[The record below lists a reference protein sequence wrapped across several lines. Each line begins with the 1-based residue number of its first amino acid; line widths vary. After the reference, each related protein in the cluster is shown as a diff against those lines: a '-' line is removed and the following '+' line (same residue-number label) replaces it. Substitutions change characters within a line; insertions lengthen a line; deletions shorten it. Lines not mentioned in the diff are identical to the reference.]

1 MTRIAMALLVG
12 LILAGSVPAQSPS
25 RPDDQGTFLGV
36 LFSPVPEA
44 LYDQL
49 PQVPRHQGV
58 LVTHVLHD
66 SPAARADLRRHDIL
80 LRYDQEKIRDCEH
93 LARLIQADRP
103 NHKVK
108 LALVRAG
115 RPATLEATLCLGP
128 ALKIAPAA
136 RTGPGAPS
144 PVARGVAKPGGLPSV
159 SVAATPLGDG
169 RMRVTIEYYQEGTGR
184 LRTIA
189 CEGRT
194 AEIDREVRSLPRRE
208 RKLAEVALAHIR
220 ALNSQKK

>member
-1 MTRIAMALLVG
+1 MMRSGMAVLVC
-12 LILAGSVPAQSPS
+12 LTLAGPVPAQSPS
-25 RPDDQGTFLGV
+25 RPDDQGTFLGA

-44 LYDQL
+44 LYDHLPQL
-49 PQVPRHQGV
+49 PRRQGV
-58 LVTHVLHD
+58 LVTHVLPD

-80 LRYDQEKIRDCEH
+80 LRYGQEKIRDCEH

-103 NHKVK
+103 ERKVK
-108 LALVRAG
+108 LSLVRAG
-115 RPATLEATLCLGP
+115 RPATLEATLSLGP

-136 RTGPGAPS
+136 RTGPGDHA
-144 PVARGVAKPGGLPSV
+144 PVAPGVAKPGGPPSV
-159 SVAATPLGDG
+159 SVAATPLDDG

-194 AEIDREVRSLPRRE
+194 AEIDHKVRSLPRRE
-208 RKLAEVALAHIR
+208 RKLVEVALARIR
-220 ALNSQKK
+220 ALNPTK